1 MPAAQPHSG
10 STVQAVWEVEEGE
23 EGWSSMKN
31 KKQNKKKQEENE
43 NAGLTMCYF
52 TSLGTYSKLDEVK
65 WLQMEQTH

>member
-1 MPAAQPHSG
+1 
-10 STVQAVWEVEEGE
+10 
-23 EGWSSMKN
+23 MKN

-43 NAGLTMCYF
+43 NAGFTMCYF